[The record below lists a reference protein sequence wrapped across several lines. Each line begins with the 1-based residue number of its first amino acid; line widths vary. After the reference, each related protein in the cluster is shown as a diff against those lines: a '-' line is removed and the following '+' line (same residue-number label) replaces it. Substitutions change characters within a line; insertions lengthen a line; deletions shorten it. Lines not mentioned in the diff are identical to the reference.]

1 LVLSTFVFLIVFVL
15 TTSWRAT
22 VRERTAEAAYPPTG
36 EIVTVDGV
44 RMHAQI
50 QGNGPDLVLIH
61 GSSGSLRDFNFGLMA
76 ELSRS
81 WRVIA
86 VDRPG
91 LGWSDA
97 APGTDTISRQAA
109 LIRKT
114 AAHFGADMPVV
125 LGQSYGGAVA
135 LAWAVEAP
143 DSLSALV
150 TVSTPSH
157 PWVTGLSMFYRLTA
171 HPVGQAILVPL
182 LSAFVPAER
191 LVQEVN
197 SVFAPQ
203 TAPHGYAEHFGPG
216 MTLRR
221 KTLRAN
227 ARQRAQLLHD
237 ITALSQRYNEISI
250 PVEIVHGDADPAV
263 GLSIH
268 AQRFESEVS
277 SASLTVLKGIGHM
290 PHHSAVSEVVA
301 AAERATNRAGLRQSP
316 PEPTHRGS

>member
-1 LVLSTFVFLIVFVL
+1 LVLSSFVFLIVFGL
-15 TTSWRAT
+15 ATAWRAT
-22 VRERTAEAAYPPTG
+22 VRERAAEAAYPPSG
-36 EIVTVDGV
+36 EIVTIDGV

-50 QGNGPDLVLIH
+50 QGSGPDLVLIH
-61 GSSGSLRDFNFGLMA
+61 GSSGSLRDFSFGLMA
-76 ELSRS
+76 ELARS

-97 APGTDTISRQAA
+97 APGTETISRQAE

-114 AAHFGADMPVV
+114 AQHFGADAPVV

-143 DSLSALV
+143 GSLSALI

-157 PWVTGLSMFYRLTA
+157 PWVTGLSTFYKATS
-171 HPVGQAILVPL
+171 HPVGQWLLVPL
-182 LSAFVPAER
+182 LSAFVPSER
-191 LVQEVN
+191 LVQEVD
-197 SVFAPQ
+197 SVFVPQSAPR
-203 TAPHGYAEHFGPG
+203 GYAKHFGPEL
-216 MTLRR
+216 TLRR
-221 KTLRAN
+221 KTMRAN
-227 ARQRAQLLHD
+227 ALQRARLLGD
-237 ITALSQRYNEISI
+237 ITVLSQRYSEITI

-277 SASLTVLKGIGHM
+277 SARLAVLKGIGHM
-290 PHHSAVSEVVA
+290 PHHSAVADVIA
-301 AAERATNRAGLRQSP
+301 AAERAAMRAGLRLSQP
-316 PEPTHRGS
+316 DPTQPES

>member
-1 LVLSTFVFLIVFVL
+1 LALSSLVFLIVFVL
-15 TTSWRAT
+15 ATSWRAAL
-22 VRERTAEAAYPPTG
+22 RERAAEAAYPPSG
-36 EIVTVDGV
+36 EIITVDGV

-50 QGNGPDLVLIH
+50 QGSGPDLVLIH
-61 GSSGSLRDFNFGLMA
+61 GSSGSLRDFSFGLMA
-76 ELSRS
+76 ELAGS

-97 APGTDTISRQAA
+97 APGTETISRQAE

-114 AAHFGADMPVV
+114 AEHFGARTPVV

-157 PWVTGLSMFYRLTA
+157 PWVTGLSTFYKATA
-171 HPVGQAILVPL
+171 HPVGQLLLVPL
-182 LSAFVPAER
+182 LSAFVPLAR
-191 LVQEVN
+191 LVQEVDA
-197 SVFAPQ
+197 VFVPQSAPR
-203 TAPHGYAEHFGPG
+203 GYAKHFGPEL
-216 MTLRR
+216 TLRR
-221 KTLRAN
+221 KSMRAN

-237 ITALSQRYNEISI
+237 ITVLSQRYSEITI

-268 AQRFESEVS
+268 AQRFVAEVS
-277 SASLTVLKGIGHM
+277 SANLTTLKGIGHM
-290 PHHSAVSEVVA
+290 PHHSAVAEVIA
-301 AAERATNRAGLRQSP
+301 AAERATNRAGLRAAP
-316 PEPTHRGS
+316 PNPTRPGS